1 MTITY
6 NRIAGQSVGRLA
18 ALSDGIFAF
27 AMTLLVIDLHTPI
40 SGAIHSEHELWRAL
54 VALGPQLVVWL
65 MSLITLAIFWVG
77 QQTQLN
83 YLERSHRTLA
93 WIHMVFLFT
102 VTMIPFS
109 TRLLGQFPSYRLALG
124 VYWLNIFLIGVVLY
138 LSWDCA
144 VGLGLAKS
152 EMPREVPAA
161 IKRRI
166 VVAQALYAFGAL
178 LCVFNTH
185 YSIAFIAL
193 VQLNYAIAPR
203 FWRKFKW
210 TQPLD

>member
-1 MTITY
+1 MALTY
-6 NRIAGQSVGRLA
+6 NRIAGQSVERLA

-27 AMTLLVIDLHTPI
+27 AMTLLVIDLHTPT
-40 SGAIHSEHELWRAL
+40 SEAIHSEHELWRAL

-65 MSLITLAIFWVG
+65 MSLMTLAIFWVG

-83 YLERSHRTLA
+83 YLERSHRSLA

-109 TRLLGQFPSYRLALG
+109 TRLLGQFPSYRLAVG
-124 VYWLNIFLIGVVLY
+124 VYWLNILLIGVVLY

-144 VGLGLAKS
+144 ISLGLARS
-152 EMPREVPAA
+152 EMPPEVPVV
-161 IKRRI
+161 IKQRI
-166 VVAQALYAFGAL
+166 VVAQALYAFGAA

-193 VQLNYAIAPR
+193 VQLNYAVAPH